1 MNYYNE
7 IKERLIENEIY
18 ERVKDY
24 SKERNRVITY
34 FEIGKILTE
43 AGKHYGEDIIGE
55 YSKRLVIEVGKK
67 YNSRTLRSMRQLYST
82 FKDEIWK
89 PVVSKT
95 SWTNLLIIMPL
106 KEENKMC
113 YYLNQC
119 LIYNLSKR
127 QLQQKIRSKEYERL
141 PIKTK
146 EKLVNNEES
155 NIIDFV
161 KNPIL
166 IKNKYNYEII
176 SEKILQ
182 QLILEDIPSFL
193 EELGDGFTFIK
204 NEYKIKMGD
213 SCNYIDLL
221 LFNIDFNCYTVVE
234 LKVTEL
240 KKEHIG
246 QIQVYMNYIDTN
258 LRKIKQEKTIG
269 IIICKKENK
278 YIIEYCS
285 DKRILSRTYTLVIN
299 K

>member
-1 MNYYNE
+1 MNHYNE
-7 IKERLIENEIY
+7 IKEKLIENEMY

-24 SKERNRVITY
+24 SKERSRVKTY

-43 AGKHYGEDIIGE
+43 AGTHYGEDIIGE

-67 YNSRTLRSMRQLYST
+67 YNSRTLRSMRQLYFT

-89 PVVSKT
+89 PLVSKT

-106 KEENKMC
+106 KEENKMY

-127 QLQQKIRSKEYERL
+127 QLQQKIKSKEYERL
-141 PIKTK
+141 PEKTK
-146 EKLVNNEES
+146 EKLVKKEES

-166 IKNKYNYEII
+166 IENKYNYEII
-176 SEKILQ
+176 SEKALQ
-182 QLILEDIPSFL
+182 QLILEDVPSFL
-193 EELGDGFTFIK
+193 QELGKGFAFID
-204 NEYKIKMGD
+204 NEYKIKIGNV
-213 SCNYIDLL
+213 CNYIDLL
-221 LFNIDFNCYTVVE
+221 LFNIDFNCYVVVE

-246 QIQVYMNYIDTN
+246 QIQVYMNYIDKN
-258 LRKIKQEKTIG
+258 LRKMNQEKTIG

-285 DKRILSRTYTLVIN
+285 DKRILTRTYTLIID